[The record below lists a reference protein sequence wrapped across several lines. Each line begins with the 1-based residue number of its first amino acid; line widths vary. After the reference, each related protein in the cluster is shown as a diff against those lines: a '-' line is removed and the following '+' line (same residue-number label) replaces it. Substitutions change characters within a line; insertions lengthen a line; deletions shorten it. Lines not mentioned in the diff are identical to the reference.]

1 MPNLPPMYLPS
12 GYCVGFAGTSNY
24 TIVLCSKSLE
34 ISRAANSLVSRRTER
49 LSFLLLFLLLF
60 CYSSFF
66 LPALRSFFRF
76 AHAIISSHN
85 VSTTSFF
92 TVFWHPSSFSPLLP
106 LHDLSDLLDRILPP
120 LLISIILLFLT
131 KFGIDKFMIYAYII
145 TLKIMYR
152 VWKKL
157 CDISYSL
164 ALSSVRRKGERS
176 RFLRSESFLYS
187 GWFASTGF
195 EIKDQ
200 SFHRNQIIEFRVL
213 QNIPGTSIVS
223 MAAFPLLLFKEE
235 LSRSAS

>member
-1 MPNLPPMYLPS
+1 MYLPS

-49 LSFLLLFLLLF
+49 LSSFFFFSSVILPSSFQPCVPFSDSHTRLSPLTMFPLLLFSPSSGILLLFLH
-60 CYSSFF
+60 FF
-66 LPALRSFFRF
+66 
-76 AHAIISSHN
+76 
-85 VSTTSFF
+85 
-92 TVFWHPSSFSPLLP
+92 LLP

-145 TLKIMYR
+145 LLKIMYR

-164 ALSSVRRKGERS
+164 ALSAGRR
-176 RFLRSESFLYS
+176 
-187 GWFASTGF
+187 
-195 EIKDQ
+195 
-200 SFHRNQIIEFRVL
+200 NVL
-213 QNIPGTSIVS
+213 V
-223 MAAFPLLLFKEE
+223 F
-235 LSRSAS
+235 

>member
-66 LPALRSFFRF
+66 LPTLRSFFRF

-92 TVFWHPSSFSPLLP
+92 TVFWHPSSFSPLFPFTP

-152 VWKKL
+152 V
-157 CDISYSL
+157 
-164 ALSSVRRKGERS
+164 
-176 RFLRSESFLYS
+176 
-187 GWFASTGF
+187 
-195 EIKDQ
+195 
-200 SFHRNQIIEFRVL
+200 
-213 QNIPGTSIVS
+213 
-223 MAAFPLLLFKEE
+223 
-235 LSRSAS
+235 

>member
-49 LSFLLLFLLLF
+49 LSFLLLFLLLLF

-92 TVFWHPSSFSPLLP
+92 TVFWHPSSFSPLFPFTP

-152 VWKKL
+152 V
-157 CDISYSL
+157 
-164 ALSSVRRKGERS
+164 
-176 RFLRSESFLYS
+176 
-187 GWFASTGF
+187 
-195 EIKDQ
+195 
-200 SFHRNQIIEFRVL
+200 
-213 QNIPGTSIVS
+213 
-223 MAAFPLLLFKEE
+223 
-235 LSRSAS
+235 

>member
-1 MPNLPPMYLPS
+1 MFPLFLFSPS
-12 GYCVGFAGTSNY
+12 SG
-24 TIVLCSKSLE
+24 I
-34 ISRAANSLVSRRTER
+34 
-49 LSFLLLFLLLF
+49 LLLFLH
-60 CYSSFF
+60 FF
-66 LPALRSFFRF
+66 
-76 AHAIISSHN
+76 
-85 VSTTSFF
+85 
-92 TVFWHPSSFSPLLP
+92 LLP

-176 RFLRSESFLYS
+176 RFLRSESFLHS

>member
-1 MPNLPPMYLPS
+1 MFPLLLFSPS
-12 GYCVGFAGTSNY
+12 SG
-24 TIVLCSKSLE
+24 I
-34 ISRAANSLVSRRTER
+34 
-49 LSFLLLFLLLF
+49 LLLFLH
-60 CYSSFF
+60 FF
-66 LPALRSFFRF
+66 L
-76 AHAIISSHN
+76 
-85 VSTTSFF
+85 
-92 TVFWHPSSFSPLLP
+92 LL
-106 LHDLSDLLDRILPP
+106 LLDLSDLLDRILP

-164 ALSSVRRKGERS
+164 ALSSVRRKEERS
-176 RFLRSESFLYS
+176 RFLRSESFLHS